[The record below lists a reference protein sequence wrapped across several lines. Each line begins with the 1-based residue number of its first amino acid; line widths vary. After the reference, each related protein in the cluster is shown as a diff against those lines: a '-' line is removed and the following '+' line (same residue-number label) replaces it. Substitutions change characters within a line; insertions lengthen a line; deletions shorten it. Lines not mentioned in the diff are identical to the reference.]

1 MNINIPVA
9 HISKE
14 DVAEVLIRVATILDL
29 AGDNPYRSLAYRRAA
44 RLVLATAKPLPDYLT
59 PKGFLAL
66 PGLGANLRRKLGEL
80 VITGRIRFGLEIMAR
95 LPDAA
100 SALMAIPSIGAIAAR
115 RLHDELGISTV
126 DDAIAAARAGRIRE
140 LHGFGRRKEEL
151 VLEGA
156 IRVQSG
162 RTKIL
167 TFPQPELDMG
177 VAA

>member
-1 MNINIPVA
+1 MNITIPVA

-14 DVAEVLIRVATILDL
+14 DVAEVLIRTATILDI

-44 RLVLATAKPLPDYLT
+44 RLVLATAMPLPAYLT
-59 PKGFLAL
+59 ARGFLDL
-66 PGLGANLRRKLGEL
+66 PGLGVNLRRKLGDL
-80 VITGRIRFGLEIMAR
+80 VITGCLRFGLEIMAR

-100 SALMAIPSIGAIAAR
+100 SALMAIPSIGPNSAR

-126 DDAIAAARAGRIRE
+126 DDAIAAARAGQIRT

-151 VLEGA
+151 ILEGA
-156 IRVQSG
+156 LRVQSG
-162 RTKIL
+162 MPKVL
-167 TFPQPELDMG
+167 AFPRPELDTE